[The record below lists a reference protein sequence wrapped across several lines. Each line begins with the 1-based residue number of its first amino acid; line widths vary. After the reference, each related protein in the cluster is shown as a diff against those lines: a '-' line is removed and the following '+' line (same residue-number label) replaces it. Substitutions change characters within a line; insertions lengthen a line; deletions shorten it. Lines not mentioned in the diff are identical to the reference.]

1 MKHSSSHLK
10 LIILQI
16 DQNLAVLRR
25 VVNARRGKIL
35 YPSQADDLAA
45 QIEGIQ
51 DLYVQ
56 VLMFEDAPDQDPQ

>member
-35 YPSQADDLAA
+35 YPSQADDLAE

-51 DLYVQ
+51 DLYQQ
-56 VLMFEDAPDQDPQ
+56 VLMFEDAPRS